1 MKMMGMK
8 GWVQWASWYFKFSV
22 FMLIATAILT
32 FVFHINVGG
41 GRVIL
46 TYSDPSVTFVFVL
59 LYSLSLMTLCFV
71 ITTLFS
77 KGMLYAFSR
86 WVGVRTKP
94 ALCSMIMEMIT
105 FNIISVICC
114 LNLFVNYLLAM
125 VLRLTFAF
133 VMVFP
138 WETHGSQ

>member
-1 MKMMGMK
+1 MLLFYQESMKMMGMK

-77 KGMLYAFSR
+77 KGMLYALSR

-105 FNIISVICC
+105 FN
-114 LNLFVNYLLAM
+114 
-125 VLRLTFAF
+125 
-133 VMVFP
+133 
-138 WETHGSQ
+138 